1 MCGIFGIVSK
11 NTDRSILK
19 EIQNITDDLFNI
31 SESRGKD
38 ASGIAIQYEG
48 TINILKG
55 PLKSSKLIKTSQYQK
70 IWKATIKRQ
79 TRNKHHTPIVI
90 LGHSRMVTNGSEE
103 HNCDNQPLVKNSIV
117 GVFNGIIANENEL
130 WVKHPD
136 IQKQTTTDTE
146 ILFGLADKY
155 LKNTNNIRDAL
166 DRIFSEIE
174 GAASFGFLTDNSD
187 VLVLASNNGSLYAA
201 WSPDRTNMIFTSEK
215 SFLKHILHKYST
227 QLMIGTDEIFQ
238 IKADTPYI
246 LDVKDLTDQSRKNN
260 QNIFRRPKT
269 SGMSTPRVYEI
280 FQYETKLNQKSNTE
294 KMQDNQEVPQY
305 LKDEFAVFSQKI
317 LKIKRCTKCI
327 LPETFPFIEFDENG
341 VCNYC
346 RSHHPINKS
355 VKGKDE
361 LEKVLNQFR
370 KSNGEPDCFVAISGG
385 RDSCYGLHYVKNVL
399 HMTPLAYTYDWGL
412 VTDLARR
419 NISRMCGKLGVEHIL
434 VSADIAKKRENVRKN
449 INAWLKKPD
458 LGMVPIFMAGD
469 KQFLYYAHK
478 LMQENDIQLFIWF
491 TNTFEIS
498 DFKEGFCGVSKMNL
512 KNPARTWTLSTK
524 NKLRLA
530 YYYISKYLQN
540 PAYLNKSIFDNIFA
554 FYSYYILPEYNIYLF
569 SYIPWDENEI
579 MEVLNTKY
587 NWETAPDTQ
596 STWRVGDGTAAFYN
610 YIYFTATGFSE
621 FDTFLSKQIREGTL
635 NREEALIKSSKF
647 NVPRYDSL
655 IWYANTVGFDLEFAL
670 NVIHAMPKLYEK

>member
-1 MCGIFGIVSK
+1 
-11 NTDRSILK
+11 
-19 EIQNITDDLFNI
+19 
-31 SESRGKD
+31 
-38 ASGIAIQYEG
+38 
-48 TINILKG
+48 
-55 PLKSSKLIKTSQYQK
+55 
-70 IWKATIKRQ
+70 
-79 TRNKHHTPIVI
+79 
-90 LGHSRMVTNGSEE
+90 
-103 HNCDNQPLVKNSIV
+103 
-117 GVFNGIIANENEL
+117 
-130 WVKHPD
+130 
-136 IQKQTTTDTE
+136 
-146 ILFGLADKY
+146 
-155 LKNTNNIRDAL
+155 
-166 DRIFSEIE
+166 
-174 GAASFGFLTDNSD
+174 
-187 VLVLASNNGSLYAA
+187 
-201 WSPDRTNMIFTSEK
+201 
-215 SFLKHILHKYST
+215 
-227 QLMIGTDEIFQ
+227 
-238 IKADTPYI
+238 
-246 LDVKDLTDQSRKNN
+246 
-260 QNIFRRPKT
+260 
-269 SGMSTPRVYEI
+269 
-280 FQYETKLNQKSNTE
+280 
-294 KMQDNQEVPQY
+294 
-305 LKDEFAVFSQKI
+305 
-317 LKIKRCTKCI
+317 
-327 LPETFPFIEFDENG
+327 
-341 VCNYC
+341 
-346 RSHHPINKS
+346 
-355 VKGKDE
+355 
-361 LEKVLNQFR
+361 
-370 KSNGEPDCFVAISGG
+370 
-385 RDSCYGLHYVKNVL
+385 
-399 HMTPLAYTYDWGL
+399 
-412 VTDLARR
+412 
-419 NISRMCGKLGVEHIL
+419 
-434 VSADIAKKRENVRKN
+434 DIAKKRENVRKN

-540 PAYLNKSIFDNIFA
+540 PVYLNKSIFDNIFA